1 MKKLVLS
8 ICLTAILSV
17 AQAQFQVNPKMGVT
31 YQHMT
36 DNPDMVDYEAAI
48 GWQVGTDLRIGD
60 RVFFQPG
67 AMFGQ
72 NTTIVSFKEA
82 DQVVHKDNL
91 IRTTLK
97 LKALGGYRIVDGEL
111 FDLRIMA
118 GPTYDVLLS
127 VDNKDDNIDW
137 NKGDFN
143 EGSFNIDAGLGFDMG
158 WFTLEPSISFG
169 ISKAF
174 KETENFENLSS
185 RYLTYG
191 LTVGLNFGNDD

>member
-1 MKKLVLS
+1 
-8 ICLTAILSV
+8 
-17 AQAQFQVNPKMGVT
+17 
-31 YQHMT
+31 
-36 DNPDMVDYEAAI
+36 
-48 GWQVGTDLRIGD
+48 
-60 RVFFQPG
+60 
-67 AMFGQ
+67 
-72 NTTIVSFKEA
+72 
-82 DQVVHKDNL
+82 VHKDNL

-97 LKALGGYRIVDGEL
+97 LKALAGYKILDGEL

-158 WFTLEPSISFG
+158 WFTLEPSVSFG
-169 ISKAF
+169 LSRAF

-185 RYLTYG
+185 KYLTYG
-191 LTVGLNFGNDD
+191 LTIGLNFGNDD